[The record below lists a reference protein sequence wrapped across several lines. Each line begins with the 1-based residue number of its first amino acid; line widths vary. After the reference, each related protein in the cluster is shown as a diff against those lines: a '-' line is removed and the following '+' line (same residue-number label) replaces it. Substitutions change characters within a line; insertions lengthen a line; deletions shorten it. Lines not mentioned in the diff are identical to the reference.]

1 MKKFFLMTIIFS
13 FVVLFS
19 VNNYAQ
25 TKEQPKNDKD
35 KVTKIADTKV
45 EKLNTVCPVS
55 GEEIDEDGVI
65 VKYKGKSYQ
74 VCCKKC
80 AVKFNNNPEK
90 YLQKLKDNDKVGTPK
105 PDKVKKNK

>member
-1 MKKFFLMTIIFS
+1 MKKLFLMSIIFS
-13 FVVLFS
+13 LVVLFS
-19 VNNYAQ
+19 VNNNAQ
-25 TKEQPKNDKD
+25 TKKQPKKDKD
-35 KVTKIADTKV
+35 KVTKTAEPKV

-55 GEEIDEDGVI
+55 GEEIDDDGVL
-65 VKYKGKSYQ
+65 VKYKDKTYQ